1 MCLNSVPVF
10 VRCFLMPIIICSC
23 LKFTFC
29 ENPAA
34 QEQKCLDMKGNVQ
47 DEYIRTSMLAISQ
60 LESIH
65 LHCFYP
71 KGLTCL
77 RFLGIEPMTL
87 ELQAQ
92 QFLQEIKLCAINARI
107 KHSWRM
113 FLLIPNCLG
122 YYLKHLLLRALN
134 NQRLETNIFIN
145 TTKYRNI
152 FAMSNKCCCC

>member
-47 DEYIRTSMLAISQ
+47 DEYLRTSMLAISQ
-60 LESIH
+60 LESFH

-87 ELQAQ
+87 ELLAQ
-92 QFLQEIKLCAINARI
+92 QFLQELELCAINARI
-107 KHSWRM
+107 KIHDACFCWYQTV
-113 FLLIPNCLG
+113 LG
-122 YYLKHLLLRALN
+122 
-134 NQRLETNIFIN
+134 IIWS
-145 TTKYRNI
+145 I
-152 FAMSNKCCCC
+152 CCWEH